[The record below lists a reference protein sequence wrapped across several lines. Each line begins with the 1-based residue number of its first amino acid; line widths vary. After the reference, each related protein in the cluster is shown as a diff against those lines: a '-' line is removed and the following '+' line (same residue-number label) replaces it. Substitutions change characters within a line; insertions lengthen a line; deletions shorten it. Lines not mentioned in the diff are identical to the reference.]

1 MKKKISYDDLISMGK
16 EYGVNENALFVAAA
30 RQYEIESSVIE
41 LMQFEI
47 TGCPLMTENGT
58 SPLVKELP
66 KHMDIAN
73 KTLAQMCSIIEKLG
87 REKQSESKLSAFLKE

>member
-1 MKKKISYDDLISMGK
+1 
-16 EYGVNENALFVAAA
+16 
-30 RQYEIESSVIE
+30 
-41 LMQFEI
+41 
-47 TGCPLMTENGT
+47 MTENGT